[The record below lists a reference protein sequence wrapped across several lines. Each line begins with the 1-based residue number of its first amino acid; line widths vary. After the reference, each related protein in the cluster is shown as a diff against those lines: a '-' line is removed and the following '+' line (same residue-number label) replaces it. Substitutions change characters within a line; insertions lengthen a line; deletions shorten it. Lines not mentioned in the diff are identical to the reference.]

1 MLMHQE
7 KDLTWRPLVAG
18 ILALAVGM
26 GIGRFAFTPILP
38 AMRDAFALSPAA
50 LGSLASANY
59 LGYLV
64 GALAATVPCAQ
75 RVHQAILRISLLI
88 VVVGTGLMA
97 GTTSAW
103 GWLMLRFLAGLASAG
118 IFVFGS
124 TIVLGWLEQQGR
136 AKLSGVFFSG
146 VGVGIA
152 GSGSVVL
159 GLHHVVTGAEVWR
172 WEWLGTAM
180 LAALLTVLSWAWLPQ
195 MTRSST
201 SAQRPLA
208 GVGDEVRW
216 LPVLLLGAAY
226 FLAGVG
232 YIVAGTFLVAIVA
245 ALPHV
250 GDLGVG
256 AWILVGLTAAPSTIL
271 WALLARRMSSLSAL
285 GGAYLAQAGGLAL
298 PVLSQHA
305 GGAVVAAL
313 LFGGSFM
320 GITAL
325 TIAEARRR
333 VPQRLAVRTIGIFT
347 ALFAFGQVIGPLLAA
362 SFVGQAGTFD
372 RALLVAAGAVVVG
385 AVLVL
390 GVGAAGVRRPGFSPL
405 PQ

>member
-1 MLMHQE
+1 MHQA

-38 AMRDAFALSPAA
+38 AMRDAFALAPAA
-50 LGSLASANY
+50 LGALASANY
-59 LGYLV
+59 LGYFV
-64 GALAATVPCAQ
+64 GALAATAPVPQ
-75 RVHQAILRISLLI
+75 RAHQAILRTSLLLVI
-88 VVVGTGLMA
+88 VATGLMA
-97 GTTSAW
+97 GTTAMW
-103 GWLMLRFLAGLASAG
+103 GWLILRFLAGLASAG

-136 AKLSGVFFSG
+136 AKLSGVYFSG

-152 GSGSVVL
+152 CSGSVVL
-159 GLHHVVTGAEVWR
+159 GIHQVVSGAEAWR
-172 WEWLGTAM
+172 WEWLATAM
-180 LAALLTVLSWAWLPQ
+180 LAALLTVLSWGWLPQ
-195 MTRSST
+195 LTSST
-201 SAQRPLA
+201 TPALLPQAIVS
-208 GVGDEVRW
+208 DDVRW
-216 LPVLLLGAAY
+216 FPVLVLGTAY

-245 ALPHV
+245 ALPQV

-256 AWILVGLTAAPSTIL
+256 AWILVGLAAAPSTIF
-271 WALLARRMSSLSAL
+271 WARIARRMSPLSAL
-285 GGAYLAQAGGLAL
+285 GGAYLVQAVGLAL
-298 PVLSQHA
+298 PVLSHHA
-305 GGAVVAAL
+305 VGAVVAAA

-333 VPQRLAVRTIGIFT
+333 VPPRLAARTIGIVT

-362 SFVGQAGTFD
+362 SFVGKTGAFD
-372 RALLVAAGAVVVG
+372 LALLVAAGVVMVG
-385 AVLVL
+385 AALVL
-390 GVGAAGVRRPGFSPL
+390 GVGAAGIRRPGLSPL
-405 PQ
+405 PR